1 MTPTPPSRRRVRLLL
16 LAVLSVGLTAGPALA
31 GPAWADPSPAPVPAP
46 GAPSPTATPAPSP
59 TPTTAPGI
67 PSPIP
72 TPPQGGP
79 TPVVPS
85 SPPTPTPAPSP
96 GPSPSPAPTDDAEP
110 GLFDIP
116 GQIRKAIN
124 DFLLWVAKTGLK
136 PVMDALGTTALST
149 PDITGNAQVTAFWT
163 TSLIT
168 ANGIYVLFVV
178 LGGFVLASR
187 ETLQSRYGFKQI
199 APRLVL
205 GAVLSNISVILYGK
219 AIEATNALT
228 AAIAGQGVD
237 GPSAAN
243 AIFGILNQPLNGTS
257 PNILLALL
265 VIAVV
270 VLGLVVVITFLLRV
284 ALLVLLFGIAPL
296 AMVCHASPQ
305 TEGIAYTWW
314 RAFAA
319 CLGLQVVQAV
329 IVVGTVK
336 VFLTPSG
343 LVLLG
348 VPATAS
354 GLLGVLVCVT
364 MLWLLIKVPGLMK
377 QYVLAP
383 MGMQS
388 QGRGLIGQL
397 IQAFVMIK
405 TLGAAAGLTGA
416 AKAGGRAARA
426 QPAARQRAATSGS
439 RAGKSSARPVP
450 APGGRGARATTP
462 RPARS
467 RPSPIGPVAFSN
479 APTTQTPLAVP
490 AGTNGAPKFSPTPQP
505 GTPTPAPTGPVPAAP
520 FSQPSPAQS
529 PSARPTA
536 GPAPAAFSN
545 ATPTPASP
553 TPPGPA
559 PAPTFSAPQPPQSA
573 PRRPPAPVTP
583 VFSSAP
589 PTPKTRP
596 TAARRPA
603 AARRSSA
610 ASPPPATGT
619 PAASPAPTARRSPRP
634 APPPASPPPSRPRPT
649 GSSASPVF
657 RSAPPSPP
665 PAPSPA
671 PSPPPSPPPAASSPP
686 PARRRP
692 RGGK

>member
-1 MTPTPPSRRRVRLLL
+1 MTPTAPSRRRVRLLV
-16 LAVLSVGLTAGPALA
+16 LAVLSVGLTAGPVLA

-46 GAPSPTATPAPSP
+46 GAPSPTATP
-59 TPTTAPGI
+59 TPVV

-72 TPPQGGP
+72 TPPAGGP
-79 TPVVPS
+79 TPTVPS
-85 SPPTPTPAPSP
+85 SPPTPAPSP
-96 GPSPSPAPTDDAEP
+96 GSSPSPAPTDDAGDGEP
-110 GLFDIP
+110 GMFDIP

-124 DFLLWVAKTGLK
+124 QFLLWVAKTGLQ
-136 PVMDALGTTALST
+136 PVMNALGSTALST
-149 PDITGNAQVTAFWT
+149 PDITGNPQVTAVWT
-163 TSLIT
+163 TSLIV

-178 LGGFVLASR
+178 LGGFILASR
-187 ETLQSRYGFKQI
+187 ETLQSQYGFKQI
-199 APRLVL
+199 APRLAV
-205 GAVLSNISVILYGK
+205 GAVVSNISLILCGK

-228 AAIAGQGVD
+228 AAIAGQEID
-237 GPSAAN
+237 GPNAAK
-243 AIFGILNQPLNGTS
+243 AISGILDQPLTGTS
-257 PNILLALL
+257 PNILLILL
-265 VIAVV
+265 VIAVA
-270 VLGLVVVITFLLRV
+270 VLGLVVVITFILRV

-314 RAFAA
+314 RAFFA

-377 QYVLAP
+377 QFVLAP
-383 MGMQS
+383 IGMQS

-416 AKAGGRAARA
+416 AKAGGRAATSTA
-426 QPAARQRAATSGS
+426 QSGT
-439 RAGKSSARPVP
+439 RTGTRTARPAP
-450 APGGRGARATTP
+450 APRGRGARATTP
-462 RPARS
+462 RPAPP
-467 RPSPIGPVAFSN
+467 RPSPTGPVAFSN

-490 AGTNGAPKFSPTPQP
+490 AGTNGAPTFSHTPQP
-505 GTPTPAPTGPVPAAP
+505 GTPAPAPTGPAPAAP
-520 FSQPSPAQS
+520 FSH
-529 PSARPTA
+529 
-536 GPAPAAFSN
+536 PAPAQPPSSRPGANPAPVAFSN
-545 ATPTPASP
+545 ATPTSASP
-553 TPPGPA
+553 TPSGPA

-596 TAARRPA
+596 TAARRA
-603 AARRSSA
+603 A
-610 ASPPPATGT
+610 ASPSSAGTPAPATGT
-619 PAASPAPTARRSPRP
+619 PAPAARRP
-634 APPPASPPPSRPRPT
+634 ARSAPQPASPPPPRPRPT
-649 GSSASPVF
+649 GSASPVF
-657 RSAPPSPP
+657 RPAPPSPP
-665 PAPSPA
+665 PAPPSPPPA
-671 PSPPPSPPPAASSPP
+671 PPSPPSPPPAK
-686 PARRRP
+686 RRP